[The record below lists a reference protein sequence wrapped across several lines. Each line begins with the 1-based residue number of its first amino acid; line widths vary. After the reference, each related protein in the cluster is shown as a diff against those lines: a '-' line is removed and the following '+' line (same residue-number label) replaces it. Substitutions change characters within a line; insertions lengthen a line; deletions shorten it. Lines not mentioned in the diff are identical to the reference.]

1 MPEISANA
9 LKIQGIAAIESALE
23 KHPEAT
29 ISMRGK
35 DRYVVMEIAHY
46 HYLREC
52 ELAAAL
58 AETRADIEASRLVR
72 ETAEEHLSRLDSM
85 Q

>member
-1 MPEISANA
+1 MPDISANT
-9 LKIQGIAAIESALE
+9 LKIQGIAAIESALA

-35 DRYVVMEIAHY
+35 DRYVVMEISHY

-58 AETRADIEASRLVR
+58 AETHADLEASRFVR
-72 ETAEEHLSRLDSM
+72 ESADEHVKRLDAM

>member
-1 MPEISANA
+1 MPDISANV
-9 LKIQGIAAIESALE
+9 LKIQGISAIESALE

-72 ETAEEHLSRLDSM
+72 ETAEEHLRRLDSM

>member
-1 MPEISANA
+1 MPDISANT
-9 LKIQGIAAIESALE
+9 LKTQGITAIESALS

-35 DRYVVMEIAHY
+35 DRYVVMEISHY

-58 AETRADIEASRLVR
+58 AETRADIAASRFVH
-72 ETAEEHLSRLDSM
+72 ESPEDHIKRLDAM

>member
-1 MPEISANA
+1 MPEISANT
-9 LKIQGIAAIESALE
+9 LKTQGIAAIESALA

-35 DRYVVMEIAHY
+35 ERYLVMEISHY

-58 AETRADIEASRLVR
+58 AETRADIAASRFVR
-72 ETAEEHLSRLDSM
+72 ESAEDHLNRLDTLR
-85 Q
+85 